1 MDIST
6 AVGLGGMILLIVAA
20 IMTKGPIGSFWDTSS
35 FLIVLGGTVTA
46 VMVSYPIDKLKATIT
61 LVKKAFGEK
70 SFNLEKTIEQLSHL
84 SYIAKR
90 DGLLALE
97 KTVEDLDEEFMKKGI
112 LMVVDGMEP
121 KSIEKIL
128 ELDVENMIYRHAEG
142 EGVLKTFGKYAPA
155 FGMIGTLVG
164 LILMLQDLN
173 DVATL
178 GPNMGVALITTF
190 YGAFLSNGIFLPLA
204 GKLKFKSDCET
215 QYKIMVVEGI
225 LSVQAGETP
234 MMIEEKLRTFLP
246 QGQRN
251 KNKDDANE
259 VQEQTQ

>member
-6 AVGLGGMILLIVAA
+6 VVGMGGMFLIIIAA
-20 IMTKGPIGSFWDTSS
+20 IMTKGPIGSFWDVSS

-46 VMVSYPIDKLKATIT
+46 VMISYPMDKLKDAQTVIR
-61 LVKKAFGEK
+61 KAFGEK
-70 SFNLEKTIEQLSHL
+70 SFNIEKTIEQLSQL

-97 KTVEDLDEEFMKKGI
+97 KMVDDLDEEFMKRGI
-112 LMVVDGMEP
+112 LMIVDGLEP
-121 KSIEKIL
+121 KMIEKVL
-128 ELDVENMIYRHAEG
+128 ELEVENMAYRHSEG
-142 EGVLKTFGKYAPA
+142 EGVLKTFGRYAPA

-164 LILMLQDLN
+164 LILMLKDLN

-190 YGAFLSNGIFLPLA
+190 YGAFMANGIFLPLA
-204 GKLKFKSDCET
+204 GKLKYKSDCEVR
-215 QYKIMVVEGI
+215 YKMMVIEGI
-225 LSVQAGETP
+225 LSVQAGEAP
-234 MMIEEKLRTFLP
+234 LMIEEKLKTFLP

-251 KNKDDANE
+251 KNKDDLNE
-259 VQEQTQ
+259 VQEQIQ

>member
-6 AVGLGGMILLIVAA
+6 AVGLGGMILIIVAA
-20 IMTKGPIGSFWDTSS
+20 IVTKGPISSFWDTAS

-46 VMVSYPIDKLKATIT
+46 VMVSYPMDKLKVAFVVI
-61 LVKKAFGEK
+61 KKAFGSS
-70 SFNLEKTIEQLSHL
+70 SFNIEKTIEQLSQL

-97 KTVEDLDEEFMKKGI
+97 KIVEDLDEEFMKKGI
-112 LMVVDGMEP
+112 LMVVDGFEP
-121 KSIEKIL
+121 KTIEKVL
-128 ELDVENMIYRHAEG
+128 ELDVENMVYRHSEG

-164 LILMLQDLN
+164 LILMLKDLN

-190 YGAFLSNGIFLPLA
+190 YGAFLANGIFLPLA
-204 GKLKFKSDCET
+204 GKLKYKSDCEMM
-215 QYKIMVVEGI
+215 YKMMVIEGI
-225 LSVQAGETP
+225 LSVQAGESP
-234 MMIEEKLRTFLP
+234 LMIEEKLKTFLP
-246 QGQRN
+246 QSQRN
-251 KNKDDANE
+251 KNKDDVNE
-259 VQEQTQ
+259 VQEQAQ